1 VDFASFGESTFSVSE
16 SLRATHPER
25 CRGEVL
31 SVALRTSSAE
41 PGAQARLV
49 SSARMLDG
57 TIDTLTLVE
66 G

>member
-1 VDFASFGESTFSVSE
+1 MAKVPFQLLLHAK
-16 SLRATHPER
+16 HPER
-25 CRGEVL
+25 RRGEVL
-31 SVALRTSSAE
+31 SVARPDEEESSS
-41 PGAQARLV
+41 LV